1 MLLTSLPAY
10 DANVVTDQL
19 DAGNLLGAIPDPM
32 SANTEL
38 ITNDLFL
45 GAEPTLFAAL
55 GTAVNLAELFS

>member
-1 MLLTSLPAY
+1 
-10 DANVVTDQL
+10 
-19 DAGNLLGAIPDPM
+19 M